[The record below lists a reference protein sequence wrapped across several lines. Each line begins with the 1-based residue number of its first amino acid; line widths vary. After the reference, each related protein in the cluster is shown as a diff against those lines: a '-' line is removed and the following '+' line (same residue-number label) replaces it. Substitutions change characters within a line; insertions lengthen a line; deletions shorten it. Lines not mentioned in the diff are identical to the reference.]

1 MERLGNP
8 MEDPAGP
15 LAAAAGPIPHPA
27 ASDREELDR
36 LVAALPSAMR
46 DALQALPEWET
57 LVELVLDIGRCP
69 EARLDS
75 RSVALMDREVTGD
88 DLHQVVA
95 AIGAFTADNRAGI
108 ARTLHRF
115 SALRNRSGSIVGLTI
130 RRGRA
135 LHGTTHVVADIVTSR
150 CNLLLLG
157 PPGVGKTTMLREIAR
172 VLASDEDRRVVVVDT
187 SNEIAGD
194 GDIPHAG
201 IGRARRMQV
210 AQPDLQHRVMIEAV
224 ENHMPE
230 VVVVDE
236 IGTEAEARAARTIA
250 ERGVQLVA
258 TAHGQTLENVLLN
271 PLLADLVGGV
281 EAVTLGDDEARRRG
295 TQKTVLERR
304 APPSFHILIELHSRD
319 TFVIY
324 TDVAET
330 VDALLRGLPAPG
342 ERRVRLADGRAER
355 EQINQ
360 PPRDPAR
367 PPLALRGPSAANPNR
382 AATGSLQILPF
393 GVGRNRLEQAIVN
406 TGVDARLVRDL
417 GGAEV
422 VMTLRSFFRRRPR
435 LLRDAEARGTP
446 VYVLRSNTVLQ
457 MESCLTEMVEAGA
470 AANGDA
476 SAQPRP
482 DASAPSGPA
491 QRLRLALT
499 QPRT

>member
-1 MERLGNP
+1 MEP
-8 MEDPAGP
+8 PATANGP
-15 LAAAAGPIPHPA
+15 VPHPA
-27 ASDREELDR
+27 ASDGEELER
-36 LVAALPSAMR
+36 LLAALPPQMR
-46 DALQALPEWET
+46 DALQALPDWNA
-57 LVELVLDIGRCP
+57 LVEIVLDIGRFP
-69 EARLDS
+69 EARLDG
-75 RSVALMDREVTGD
+75 RSVALLEREVTGD
-88 DLHQVVA
+88 DLDQVVA
-95 AIGAFTADNRAGI
+95 AVGAFTADNRAGI

-115 SALRNRSGSIVGLTI
+115 SALRNRSGRIVGLTI

-150 CNLLLLG
+150 RNLLLLG

-172 VLASDEDRRVVVVDT
+172 VLANDEDRRVVVVDT

-281 EAVTLGDDEARRRG
+281 EAVTLGDEEARRRG

-304 APPSFHILIELHSRD
+304 APPSFHTLIELHSRD
-319 TFVIY
+319 SFVIY
-324 TDVAET
+324 TDVDET
-330 VDALLRGLPAPG
+330 VDAVLRGLPAPG
-342 ERRVRLADGRAER
+342 ERRVRLADGRTER
-355 EQINQ
+355 EAFNE
-360 PPRDPAR
+360 PPREPERPAV
-367 PPLALRGPSAANPNR
+367 ARGTVAAPRRRSPS
-382 AATGSLQILPF
+382 GSLQILPF
-393 GVGRNRLEQAIVN
+393 GVGRNRLEQAIIN
-406 TGVDARLVRDL
+406 TGIDARLAREL
-417 GGAEV
+417 GGADI
-422 VMTLRSFFRRRPR
+422 VMTLRSFYRRRPR

-457 MESCLTEMVEAGA
+457 MESCLMELVEDGA
-470 AANGDA
+470 ATGGDT
-476 SAQPRP
+476 
-482 DASAPSGPA
+482 PSRSGSGGPV

-499 QPRT
+499 KPRK

>member
-1 MERLGNP
+1 MES
-8 MEDPAGP
+8 PATANGP
-15 LAAAAGPIPHPA
+15 VPHPA
-27 ASDREELDR
+27 ASDGEELER
-36 LVAALPSAMR
+36 LLAALPSEIR
-46 DALQALPEWET
+46 DALQALPDWDT
-57 LVELVLDIGRCP
+57 LVEIVLDIGRFP
-69 EARLDS
+69 EARLDG
-75 RSVALMDREVTGD
+75 RSAALLEREVTAD
-88 DLHQVVA
+88 DLDQVVA
-95 AIGAFTADNRAGI
+95 AVGAFTADNRAGI

-115 SALRNRSGSIVGLTI
+115 SALRNRSGRIVGLTI

-150 CNLLLLG
+150 RNLLLLG

-172 VLASDEDRRVVVVDT
+172 VLANEEDRRVVVVDT

-258 TAHGQTLENVLLN
+258 TAHGQTLENVVLN

-281 EAVTLGDDEARRRG
+281 EAVTLGDEEARRRG

-304 APPSFHILIELHSRD
+304 APPSFHTLIELHSRD
-319 TFVIY
+319 SFVIY
-324 TDVAET
+324 TNVAET
-330 VDALLRGLPAPG
+330 VDVVLRGLPAQG
-342 ERRVRLADGRAER
+342 ERRVRLADGRTER
-355 EQINQ
+355 EAFNE
-360 PPRDPAR
+360 PLPDPER
-367 PPLALRGPSAANPNR
+367 PSALRGTAAPRSR
-382 AATGSLQILPF
+382 ASSGSLQILPF
-393 GVGRNRLEQAIVN
+393 GVGRNRLEQAIIN
-406 TGVDARLVRDL
+406 TGIDARLVRDL
-417 GGAEV
+417 GGADI
-422 VMTLRSFFRRRPR
+422 VMTLRSFYRRRPR

-457 MESCLTEMVEAGA
+457 MESCLMEIDDAGA
-470 AANGDA
+470 ANHGD
-476 SAQPRP
+476 
-482 DASAPSGPA
+482 APSGPGA
-491 QRLRLALT
+491 SGSGGPVQRLRLALT
-499 QPRT
+499 KPRT

>member
-1 MERLGNP
+1 MEP
-8 MEDPAGP
+8 PATENGP
-15 LAAAAGPIPHPA
+15 VPHPA
-27 ASDREELDR
+27 ASDGEELER
-36 LVAALPSAMR
+36 LLAALPPQMR
-46 DALQALPEWET
+46 DALQALPDWDT
-57 LVELVLDIGRCP
+57 LVEIVLDIGRFP
-69 EARLDS
+69 EARLDG
-75 RSVALMDREVTGD
+75 RSVALSGARGRRETTWTRWSRPS
-88 DLHQVVA
+88 A
-95 AIGAFTADNRAGI
+95 TFTADNRAGI

-115 SALRNRSGSIVGLTI
+115 SALRNRSGRIVGLTI

-135 LHGTTHVVADIVTSR
+135 LHGTTHVVADIVNSR

-172 VLASDEDRRVVVVDT
+172 VLANDEDRRVVVVDT

-281 EAVTLGDDEARRRG
+281 EAVTLGDEEARRRG

-304 APPSFHILIELHSRD
+304 APPSFHTLIELHSRD
-319 TFVIY
+319 SFVIY

-330 VDALLRGLPAPG
+330 VDAVLRGLPAPG
-342 ERRVRLADGRAER
+342 ERRVRLPDGRTER
-355 EQINQ
+355 EAFNE
-360 PPRDPAR
+360 PPPEPDRPAGAAPR
-367 PPLALRGPSAANPNR
+367 IRAPS
-382 AATGSLQILPF
+382 GSLQILPF

-406 TGVDARLVRDL
+406 TGIDARLVRDL
-417 GGAEV
+417 GGANI
-422 VMTLRSFFRRRPR
+422 VMTLRSFYRRRPR

-457 MESCLTEMVEAGA
+457 MESCLMEMVEDGA
-470 AANGDA
+470 AVGGDTPSQPGA
-476 SAQPRP
+476 SGPG
-482 DASAPSGPA
+482 GPA

-499 QPRT
+499 KPPK

>member
-1 MERLGNP
+1 METATAP
-8 MEDPAGP
+8 PATANGP
-15 LAAAAGPIPHPA
+15 VPHPA
-27 ASDREELDR
+27 ASDGEELER
-36 LVAALPSAMR
+36 LLAALPPEMR
-46 DALQALPEWET
+46 DALQALPDWDT
-57 LVELVLDIGRCP
+57 LVEIVLDIGRFP
-69 EARLDS
+69 EARLDA
-75 RSVALMDREVTGD
+75 RAVALLEREVTGD
-88 DLHQVVA
+88 DLDQVVA
-95 AIGAFTADNRAGI
+95 AVGAFTADNRAGI

-115 SALRNRSGSIVGLTI
+115 SALRNRSGRIVGLTI

-135 LHGTTHVVADIVTSR
+135 LHGTTHVVADIITAR
-150 CNLLLLG
+150 RNLLLLG

-281 EAVTLGDDEARRRG
+281 EAVTLGDEEARRRG

-304 APPSFHILIELHSRD
+304 APPSFHTLIELHSRD
-319 TFVIY
+319 SFVIY

-330 VDALLRGLPAPG
+330 VDAVLRGLPAPG
-342 ERRVRLADGRAER
+342 ERRVRLADGGTER
-355 EQINQ
+355 ETFSE
-360 PPRDPAR
+360 PPHDPER
-367 PPLALRGPSAANPNR
+367 PAALRGTIAPKRSR
-382 AATGSLQILPF
+382 ASSGSLHILPF
-393 GVGRNRLEQAIVN
+393 GVGRNRLEQAVTN
-406 TGVDARLVRDL
+406 TGIDARLVRDL
-417 GGAEV
+417 GGADI
-422 VMTLRSFFRRRPR
+422 VMTLRSFYRRRPR

-457 MESCLTEMVEAGA
+457 METCLMELVEDGA
-470 AANGDA
+470 EVDGDA
-476 SAQPRP
+476 PSRP
-482 DASAPSGPA
+482 GAPETGGPA

-499 QPRT
+499 KPRT

>member
-1 MERLGNP
+1 MEP
-8 MEDPAGP
+8 TTTPP
-15 LAAAAGPIPHPA
+15 AAANGPVPHPA
-27 ASDREELDR
+27 ASDGEELDR
-36 LVAALPSAMR
+36 LLTALPSEVR
-46 DALQALPEWET
+46 DALQALSDWDT
-57 LVELVLDIGRCP
+57 LVEIVLDIGRFP
-69 EARLDS
+69 EARLDA
-75 RSVALMDREVTGD
+75 RSVALLEREVTGD
-88 DLHQVVA
+88 DLDQVVSSV
-95 AIGAFTADNRAGI
+95 GAFTADNRAGI

-115 SALRNRSGSIVGLTI
+115 SALRNRSGRIVGLTI

-135 LHGTTHVVADIVTSR
+135 LHGTTHVVADIITSPR
-150 CNLLLLG
+150 NLLLLG

-172 VLASDEDRRVVVVDT
+172 VLANDADRRVVVVDT

-281 EAVTLGDDEARRRG
+281 EAVTLGDEEARRRG

-304 APPSFHILIELHSRD
+304 APPSFHTLIELHSRD
-319 TFVIY
+319 SFVIY

-330 VDALLRGLPAPG
+330 VDAVLRGLPAPG
-342 ERRVRLADGRAER
+342 ERRVRLADGRTER
-355 EQINQ
+355 EAFNE
-360 PPRDPAR
+360 PPRDPER
-367 PPLALRGPSAANPNR
+367 PAAALRGTDPTQRRR
-382 AATGSLQILPF
+382 ASSGSLQILPF
-393 GVGRNRLEQAIVN
+393 GVGRNRLEQAIIN
-406 TGVDARLVRDL
+406 TGIDARLVRDL
-417 GGAEV
+417 GGADV

-457 MESCLTEMVEAGA
+457 MESCLMELVEDGA
-470 AANGDA
+470 TVDGDA
-476 SAQPRP
+476 PSRP
-482 DASAPSGPA
+482 GSDASGPA

-499 QPRT
+499 KPRS

>member
-1 MERLGNP
+1 MERLGSP
-8 MEDPAGP
+8 MEERATP
-15 LAAAAGPIPHPA
+15 LATVNGPVPHPA
-27 ASDREELDR
+27 DSDGEELDR
-36 LVAALPSAMR
+36 L
-46 DALQALPEWET
+46 LQALPVDLRGALQDLPDWDA
-57 LVELVLDIGRCP
+57 LVEIVLDIGRFP
-69 EARLDS
+69 EARLDG
-75 RSVALMDREVTGD
+75 RSVALMEREVTGD
-88 DLHQVVA
+88 DLDEVVA
-95 AIGAFTADNRAGI
+95 SVGAFTADNRAGI

-115 SALRNRSGSIVGLTI
+115 SALRNRSGRIVGLTI

-135 LHGTTHVVADIVTSR
+135 LLGTTHVVADIVTSR
-150 CNLLLLG
+150 RNLLLLG

-172 VLASDEDRRVVVVDT
+172 VLAGDEDRRVVVVDT

-194 GDIPHAG
+194 GDIAHAG

-210 AQPDLQHRVMIEAV
+210 SQPDLQHRVMIEAV

-281 EAVTLGDDEARRRG
+281 EAVTLGDEEARRRG

-304 APPSFHILIELHSRD
+304 APPSFHTLIELHSRD

-330 VDALLRGLPAPG
+330 VDAVLRGLPAPG
-342 ERRVRLADGRAER
+342 ERRVRLSDGRTER
-355 EQINQ
+355 EAFDQASA
-360 PPRDPAR
+360 DPER
-367 PPLALRGPSAANPNR
+367 PTPALRATGAAQRNR
-382 AATGSLQILPF
+382 SSSGSLQILPF
-393 GVGRNRLEQAIVN
+393 GVGRNRLDQAIIN
-406 TGVDARLVRDL
+406 TGIDARLVRDL
-417 GGAEV
+417 GAADI

-457 MESCLTEMVEAGA
+457 MESCLMEMGEAGA
-470 AANGDA
+470 TTDEE
-476 SAQPRP
+476 
-482 DASAPSGPA
+482 APSQGASSTSDPGGPA

-499 QPRT
+499 QPRS